1 MADAPDLQ
9 AFLEAA
15 GSSLAG
21 AQAPIGADVQLPS
34 AMVLANAE
42 LELKAAILTDSQGR
56 LTVKTFSS
64 QDILRGSINPGVLS
78 TVKVNFV
85 ATLGE
90 TLPSQSSPAADA
102 PKRTPQDVID
112 SVKARPDIRLL
123 DEILG
128 DLEIKVNYVPGQQR
142 WLVTAHDP
150 RNRLV
155 RELVLPDDIST

>member
-1 MADAPDLQ
+1 MADDPDLQ

-15 GSSLAG
+15 RSSLAG
-21 AQAPIGADVQLPS
+21 AQGTVGTDLQLPS

-42 LELKAAILTDSQGR
+42 LELKAAILSDAQGH

-64 QDILRGSINPGVLS
+64 QDILRGSINPAMLS

-90 TLPSQSSPAADA
+90 TLPSQSSPATGG
-102 PKRTPQDVID
+102 PQRTPQDIVD
-112 SVKARPDIRLL
+112 LVKARPDIRLL
-123 DEILG
+123 GEILG
-128 DLEIKVNYVPGQQR
+128 DLEIKVNYVPEQKR
-142 WLVTAHDP
+142 WMVTAHDP

-155 RELVLPDDIST
+155 RELVLPDDISN